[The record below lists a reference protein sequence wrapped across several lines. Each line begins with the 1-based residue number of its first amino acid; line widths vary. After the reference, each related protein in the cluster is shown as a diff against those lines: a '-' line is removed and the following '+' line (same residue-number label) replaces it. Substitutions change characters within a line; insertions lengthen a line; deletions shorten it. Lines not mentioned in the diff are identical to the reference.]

1 MIQGK
6 SKSNGILDQ
15 NIGQIWDVWI
25 IAHFIFFWFQNSSKL
40 FNNTMI
46 RADKSLDEMGV
57 IQKFKKS

>member
-15 NIGQIWDVWI
+15 KIGQIYWI

-46 RADKSLDEMGV
+46 RADKSLDTMGV
-57 IQKFKKS
+57 IQKF